1 MFKKKKLSK
10 NGFIQGAFISTFGIV
25 ISKILGIIYVI
36 PFYAIVK
43 TKGGALYGYAY
54 TIYSLF
60 LALSTAGIPLAVS
73 KIISEYQTLGYY
85 KTKVRAFRIARSIAF
100 LMGFAFFIILFI
112 FAPLVAKL
120 ILGDLTGGNTIEDV
134 TLVIRIID
142 SAILIVPILSV
153 YRGYLEGHKY
163 ITPSSTSNVIEQI
176 VRVTLIIF
184 GTLLSVKVFHFKLST
199 TIGVAV
205 FGATLGAFVSLFYL
219 IGITRKNHSQL
230 SRKIKNVREPKI
242 SNKVIIKKILIYAIP
257 FIMID
262 VFKVMYDFIDMSTV
276 VKTIASMNT
285 YTLSSAEA
293 IMSIISTWGSKFYMI
308 VSAVATGIMVSLIP
322 NLTESVVKN
331 DKEEIS
337 KKINKTFQ
345 ILFIF
350 IIPMV
355 VGLSLLSKPIWML
368 FYGSSKLG
376 PSVFSYYI
384 YTSFFVCTFTI
395 LVTIF
400 QVLKDYKTVFISLVL
415 GLLLKA
421 FLNVTLMNSFYNMGL
436 PPYYGNITATI
447 IGYFSSLIYCLFALN
462 KKFKINFEVTLKN
475 LINVIFSTLFMI
487 VSIVLLRFVFPQYS
501 NIRII
506 NILIILCYVLI
517 GGITYFAIIYKTG
530 TLNTVFGKNFLSKVS
545 FKMKK
550 WFSRSHHWWLFL
562 S

>member
-550 WFSRSHHWWLFL
+550 
-562 S
+562 

>member
-1 MFKKKKLSK
+1 MFKKKRLSK
-10 NGFIQGAFISTFGIV
+10 NGFVQGAFISTFGIV

-43 TKGGALYGYAY
+43 TRGGALYGYAY

-100 LMGFAFFIILFI
+100 LMGVVFFIILFI

-199 TIGVAV
+199 TIGIAV
-205 FGATLGAFVSLFYL
+205 FGATFGAFVSLFYL
-219 IGITRKNHSQL
+219 IDVTRKNQSQL

-242 SNKVIIKKILIYAIP
+242 SNKLIIKKILIYAIP

-308 VSAVATGIMVSLIP
+308 ISAVATGIMVSLIP

-345 ILFIF
+345 ILFVF

-415 GLLLKA
+415 GALLKA
-421 FLNVTLMNSFYNMGL
+421 LLNVTLMNSFYNMGL

-475 LINVIFSTLFMI
+475 LVNVIFSTLFMI

-501 NIRII
+501 NIRIV
-506 NILIILCYVLI
+506 NIFIILCYVLI

-530 TLNTVFGKNFLSKVS
+530 TLNTVFGKNFLSKVN

-550 WFSRSHHWWLFL
+550 EFSRSHH
-562 S
+562 

>member
-100 LMGFAFFIILFI
+100 LMGFVFFIILFI

-219 IGITRKNHSQL
+219 IGITKKNHSQL

-506 NILIILCYVLI
+506 NIFIILCYVLI

-550 WFSRSHHWWLFL
+550 
-562 S
+562 